1 MYNHKCNIKIK
12 IASYNCQVVRFRQ
25 KKKNPKQTKKQD
37 TVKFEYKINVGNDF
51 SVYIKIYLEYTH
63 TI

>member
-1 MYNHKCNIKIK
+1 MPPTTAKLSDLGK
-12 IASYNCQVVRFRQ
+12 